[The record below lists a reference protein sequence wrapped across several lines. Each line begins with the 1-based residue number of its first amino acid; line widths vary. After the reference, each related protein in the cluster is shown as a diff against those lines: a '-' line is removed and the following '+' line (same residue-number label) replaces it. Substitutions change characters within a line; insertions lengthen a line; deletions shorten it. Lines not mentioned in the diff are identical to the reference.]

1 MTATDQR
8 STTTGTPHGLTAAEV
23 QARIERGQVNAFE
36 AQVGRSYREILRYN
50 LFTVFNFVLFVMLLV
65 LIILGDYITFLF
77 AGFSVITNA
86 LIGTVQEINA
96 KRKLTQLADLA
107 PKTVRVWRD
116 GDLTTIPNQQIVQ
129 DDLIALA
136 PGDLIV
142 VDGVIETGDNLEID
156 EAQLTGES
164 EPVPRQMGEHVASGS
179 YCLVG
184 TGAMR
189 ATGIGQRS
197 TLNRLIAAAKT
208 YRNPITPTQQRIT
221 TIVQFT
227 LAVMFVCLP
236 MLLIAQWLRGETF
249 LEITRSGVV
258 FTTSLVPQGLILIVI
273 LSLTIGAVKIS
284 RHETLVQRV
293 NAVESLANVTVLCF
307 DKTGT
312 LTENRLVVSEIVPLN
327 PYDVTHVMPMLA
339 RYIAGTDHL
348 NSTAAAIDQYL
359 KVQGLSVTATLQRTI
374 PFTSARKWGAVI
386 FADETLILGAPEH
399 VFPVGTVDVAAYT
412 RQGLRVLALGRL
424 QSPPATDGDE
434 DTAYLAAEPIALITI
449 QDRVRPDSP
458 ATLAAFMAQGV
469 RPKVISGDN
478 LDTVRAV
485 AASAGMQAEI
495 AYTGD
500 DLAVMRAGEFAEAI
514 QAAHVFARVDPDT
527 KRRIVQ
533 GLRDGGD
540 YVAMVGDGVND
551 VPALK
556 AANLAVAMN
565 DGAQVSKDIADI
577 VLLNNAMSTLPLAF
591 AEGTETTQT
600 LHGTT
605 KMFLAKDMFNTLV
618 FLFTLLMGLPF
629 PITPIQISWASF
641 ATTNISGGLIAL
653 GLLRP
658 APIKNFRDD
667 VLDYFVIAGVTG
679 GVGLAFANLVVFTYT
694 DRETARHA
702 MTLSFMLYQLTIL
715 WHMGGIDPLRPRT
728 LISNPL
734 VIAFSVLLSILTI
747 GAALLFPATFEFQ
760 LPPWEIVGFVLVV
773 HALLMVLV
781 SVGLRNRGLLHRFY
795 TLTWR

>member
-1 MTATDQR
+1 
-8 STTTGTPHGLTAAEV
+8 
-23 QARIERGQVNAFE
+23 
-36 AQVGRSYREILRYN
+36 
-50 LFTVFNFVLFVMLLV
+50 
-65 LIILGDYITFLF
+65 
-77 AGFSVITNA
+77 
-86 LIGTVQEINA
+86 
-96 KRKLTQLADLA
+96 
-107 PKTVRVWRD
+107 
-116 GDLTTIPNQQIVQ
+116 
-129 DDLIALA
+129 
-136 PGDLIV
+136 
-142 VDGVIETGDNLEID
+142 
-156 EAQLTGES
+156 
-164 EPVPRQMGEHVASGS
+164 
-179 YCLVG
+179 
-184 TGAMR
+184 
-189 ATGIGQRS
+189 
-197 TLNRLIAAAKT
+197 
-208 YRNPITPTQQRIT
+208 
-221 TIVQFT
+221 
-227 LAVMFVCLP
+227 
-236 MLLIAQWLRGETF
+236 
-249 LEITRSGVV
+249 
-258 FTTSLVPQGLILIVI
+258 
-273 LSLTIGAVKIS
+273 
-284 RHETLVQRV
+284 
-293 NAVESLANVTVLCF
+293 
-307 DKTGT
+307 
-312 LTENRLVVSEIVPLN
+312 
-327 PYDVTHVMPMLA
+327 
-339 RYIAGTDHL
+339 
-348 NSTAAAIDQYL
+348 
-359 KVQGLSVTATLQRTI
+359 
-374 PFTSARKWGAVI
+374 
-386 FADETLILGAPEH
+386 
-399 VFPVGTVDVAAYT
+399 
-412 RQGLRVLALGRL
+412 
-424 QSPPATDGDE
+424 
-434 DTAYLAAEPIALITI
+434 
-449 QDRVRPDSP
+449 
-458 ATLAAFMAQGV
+458 
-469 RPKVISGDN
+469 
-478 LDTVRAV
+478 
-485 AASAGMQAEI
+485 
-495 AYTGD
+495 
-500 DLAVMRAGEFAEAI
+500 MRAGEFAEAI